1 MPPRLRDAAPALSL
15 AEEVVVMKW
24 LSFVPLAGMLAIAG
38 CDGVRGCDVY
48 VYYYD
53 GTVEVTAVDAVT
65 GAPVPNAT
73 MALLVSP
80 IDTAVLSVGS
90 DVSKYPVDFTG
101 LSTGTFQ
108 LAIVAP
114 GYATWRN
121 TVSVMCAKPSATVTA
136 RLEKSP

>member
-1 MPPRLRDAAPALSL
+1 
-15 AEEVVVMKW
+15 MKW
-24 LSFVPLAGMLAIAG
+24 LSVVPLACVVVAG

-48 VYYYD
+48 NDFNYD
-53 GTVEVTAVDAVT
+53 SVIEVTAVDAAT
-65 GAPVPNAT
+65 GSPVPNAT
-73 MALLVSP
+73 MDLLVSP

-121 TVSVMCAKPSATVTA
+121 TVSVMCAKPPAMVTA